1 MIGIMSDSHDNLE
14 AIKDAVSL
22 FNEKGVS
29 AVLHAGDIVS
39 PFTARAFKELEPK
52 LYFVFGN
59 NEGDRLTIK
68 EWFGEFGAEV
78 CGNFAALEIDGLRIA
93 LLHGI
98 NDEEV
103 NALAASGDFDVVV
116 RGHTHIAGVVEVQGT
131 PIINPGETAGVLTGK
146 RTVALLDPAALDI
159 EIVDL

>member
-1 MIGIMSDSHDNLE
+1 MIGIMSDSHDNLD
-14 AIKDAVSL
+14 AIKDAVAF

-29 AVLHAGDIVS
+29 AVLHAGDIIS
-39 PFTARAFKELEPK
+39 PFTARAFKELNSK

-59 NEGDRLTIK
+59 NDGDLMTIK
-68 EWFGEFGAEV
+68 EWFDEFGAEV
-78 CGNFAALEIDGLRIA
+78 CGYFASVEIEGVSIA

-98 NDEEV
+98 NEVEV

-116 RGHTHIAGVVEVQGT
+116 RGHTHVAGVVEVQGT
-131 PIINPGETAGVLTGK
+131 PIINPGETAGVLTGR
-146 RTVALLDPAALDI
+146 RTVALLDPAALEI